1 MDLTDKSQLMKYL
14 KEKGIWANKGLSQ
27 NFLVD
32 RGSLDKIVE
41 AAEIKPDDLIVE
53 IGPGVGTLTQELINK
68 PNHVVSIELDP
79 KLAALL
85 QENYSS
91 FKNFELIC
99 ADVLRTNIGEIVGS
113 KKYKVVANIP
123 YAITSK
129 IIKLFLTEKNKPESL
144 VMLVQKEVAE
154 RICAK
159 PGDMSILA
167 ISVQL
172 YGQPEIVDIV
182 PKESFF
188 PSPKVDS
195 AILRIVIARSG
206 SNEPACRPFDS
217 EAKAP
222 PLRLEEQA
230 GQSIDRHAALAM
242 TDHEEKTF
250 FRCVNVGF
258 SSRRKKLLNNLS
270 SGYHL
275 DRKKVSD
282 IMKKVRINEGARAQ
296 ELTVLQWLELS
307 KLIN

>member
-1 MDLTDKSQLMKYL
+1 MNMDLTDKSQLMKYL

-32 RGSLDKIVE
+32 KVALGKIVE
-41 AAEIKPDDLIVE
+41 AAEIKPEDQIIE

-68 PNHVVSIELDP
+68 PNHVTSIELDP
-79 KLAALL
+79 KLATLL
-85 QENYSS
+85 IENYST
-91 FKNFELIC
+91 FENFELIS

-129 IIKLFLTEKNKPESL
+129 IIKLFLTQKNKPESL

-159 PGDMSILA
+159 PGDMSTLA

-172 YGQPEIVDIV
+172 YGEPEIVDIV
-182 PKESFF
+182 KSDCFF
-188 PSPKVDS
+188 PAPKVDS
-195 AILRIVIARSG
+195 AILKIKIQESKIKIN
-206 SNEPACRPFDS
+206 SENE
-217 EAKAP
+217 KA
-222 PLRLEEQA
+222 
-230 GQSIDRHAALAM
+230 
-242 TDHEEKTF
+242 F
-250 FRCVNVGF
+250 FRSVNVGF

-275 DRKKVSD
+275 DRKIVSD
-282 IMKKVRINEGARAQ
+282 IMIQTGLSDNVRAQ
-296 ELTVLQWLELS
+296 ELTIEDWLSLS
-307 KLIN
+307 KKLESLSV